1 MRLLT
6 SLKIFLLSVAA
17 VGAFSPVAKI
27 QRGNLAHRTAL
38 SSVEPSKHAGDRGS
52 AKMPNRGEFLAVLGS
67 FVTGAVMS
75 SVEPANAEV
84 MPNPSSS
91 IFLSDEIKTID
102 FSMPTYDSINTLKQD
117 DKALGVEDLP
127 ETRSA
132 PKSKPKKKS
141 EGSSGGGGLGSVLP
155 SMNKSGPSAKKPKPP
170 KAKKE
175 VEKSKKAAKPEP
187 KAEFE
192 TMDMALP
199 SYSENAA
206 APERSIFAL

>member
-1 MRLLT
+1 M
-6 SLKIFLLSVAA
+6 KIFLLSVAA

-38 SSVEPSKHAGDRGS
+38 SSVEPSKYAGDGGS

-67 FVTGAVMS
+67 FVAGAVVS

-84 MPNPSSS
+84 VSNPSSS
-91 IFLSDEIKTID
+91 IFLSEEIKTID

-117 DKALGVEDLP
+117 DKALGVEDIP

-141 EGSSGGGGLGSVLP
+141 EESSGGGLGSVLP
-155 SMNKSGPSAKKPKPP
+155 SMNKSGPSAKKPKPA

-175 VEKSKKAAKPEP
+175 AEKPKKAAKPEP
-187 KAEFE
+187 KVEFE

-206 APERSIFAL
+206 APERSVFAL